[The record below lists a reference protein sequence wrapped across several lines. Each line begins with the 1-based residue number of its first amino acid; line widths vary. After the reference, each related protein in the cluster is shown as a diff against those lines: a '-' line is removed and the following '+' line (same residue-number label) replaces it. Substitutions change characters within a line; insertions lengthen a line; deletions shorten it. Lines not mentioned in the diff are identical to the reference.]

1 MANNAVPCRGPGKVV
16 AAAAPGSPHAP
27 RHAQLHHGHAELRQ
41 EHGPRRHLGGVP
53 GRNEGV
59 AAITEI

>member
-41 EHGPRRHLGGVP
+41 EHGRLRR
-53 GRNEGV
+53 E
-59 AAITEI
+59 A